1 MAVGDYALAGG
12 SGALSGAGTGAA
24 IGTAVG
30 PGVLVQRSGPGS
42 ALSSVVVSGYWDNH
56 KPISKPKNNATT
68 SSLRQTRRGKNLAA
82 KQRSVERRSI
92 AQNKEASARAAK
104 EGRDLDPPRV
114 GGSQF
119 ALIQSMA
126 VGSGSPFDSFIQRTY
141 GRSQT
146 SDPTV

>member
-24 IGTAVG
+24 IGSAI
-30 PGVLVQRSGPGS
+30 PGVGTAIGAGVGALIGGGLGLLGQSQADKQAEEQRKL
-42 ALSSVVVSGYWDNH
+42 AL
-56 KPISKPKNNATT
+56 K
-68 SSLRQTRRGKNLAA
+68 QTRRSKNLAA

-126 VGSGSPFDSFIQRTY
+126 VGSGSPFDTLIQRTY
-141 GRSQT
+141 GRPQT

>member
-24 IGTAVG
+24 IGSVI
-30 PGVLVQRSGPGS
+30 PGVGTAIGAGVG
-42 ALSSVVVSGYWDNH
+42 ALIGGGLGLLGQSQAD
-56 KPISKPKNNATT
+56 KQAEEQKRLQQK
-68 SSLRQTRRGKNLAA
+68 QTRRGKNLAA

-92 AQNKEASARAAK
+92 AQNKEAAARAAK

>member
-24 IGTAVG
+24 IGSAI
-30 PGVLVQRSGPGS
+30 PGVGTAIGAGVGALIGGGLGLLGQSQADKQAEEQRKL
-42 ALSSVVVSGYWDNH
+42 AL
-56 KPISKPKNNATT
+56 K
-68 SSLRQTRRGKNLAA
+68 QTRRSKNLAA

-126 VGSGSPFDSFIQRTY
+126 VGSGSPFDTFIQRTY
-141 GRSQT
+141 GRPQT

>member
-1 MAVGDYALAGG
+1 MAVADYALAGG

-24 IGTAVG
+24 IGTAIGGPLGTGIGAGVG
-30 PGVLVQRSGPGS
+30 ALIGGGLGLLGQSQADKQAEEQRKL
-42 ALSSVVVSGYWDNH
+42 AL
-56 KPISKPKNNATT
+56 K
-68 SSLRQTRRGKNLAA
+68 QTRRSKNLAA

-126 VGSGSPFDSFIQRTY
+126 VGSGSPFDTFIQRTY
-141 GRSQT
+141 GRPQT